1 MLNINPTQGDRIA
14 ASVQRDYR
22 RAAEN
27 RRLVKESGSR
37 MRRLRV
43 IITAGST
50 LAIVTAALLVAG
62 QLLSL

>member
-22 RAAEN
+22 RAADHH
-27 RRLVKESGSR
+27 RLVKESRSR
-37 MRRLRV
+37 MRWLRM
-43 IITAGST
+43 IITTGST
-50 LAIVTAALLVAG
+50 LAVVTAILLVAG